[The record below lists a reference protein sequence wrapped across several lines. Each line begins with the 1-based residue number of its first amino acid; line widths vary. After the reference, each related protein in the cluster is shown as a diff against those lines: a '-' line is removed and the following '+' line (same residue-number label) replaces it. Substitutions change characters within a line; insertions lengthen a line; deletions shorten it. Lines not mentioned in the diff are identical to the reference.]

1 MKKIFNVVFVFLLM
15 FGLMPNMASETQ
27 PQVVE
32 QPNNE
37 QKGGEEQ
44 KETKSND
51 VEINETNFP
60 DPGFRQF
67 LTDKYKS
74 TTIKNISSVES
85 LEIYGNNLSI
95 SSLEGIK
102 LFSGLKNLRLC
113 GYHGEDADFSNMKS
127 LDLSNMKSLQKVEKN
142 DINVGKTIDLRGCT
156 NLKEFHHA
164 ADQET
169 VYISAGMTKYIG
181 CGNVDEHTGNVVV
194 DLEGFYTEEANGEKK
209 VDLNKVINPRL
220 IEVVKEHN
228 SNIIDNNNVMTIP
241 ANTSK
246 LQVQAGLDNNK
257 KPTTWTFF
265 VNLGNVDDITVSYES
280 NGGTP
285 VHQEVIG
292 INTIPTRPANPTKD
306 NQYFDG
312 WYLDAGLTKSYN
324 FDQPLSADT
333 TLYAKWSDTITYTI
347 DFDSNGG
354 EGYMEPVTLQSDE
367 EYQLPANKFTREGY
381 KFIGWSDDPNYQ
393 AQSRAMFFTD
403 QQVVKNLA
411 TANGER
417 IPLYAIWEKV
427 GKISRSVEESKE
439 SGNVGTSAQT
449 TVGSLLLV
457 SLIAMMLLFKIK
469 NNSK

>member
-1 MKKIFNVVFVFLLM
+1 MKKIFNVIFVFLLM

-27 PQVVE
+27 PKVVE
-32 QPNNE
+32 QPNIE
-37 QKGGEEQ
+37 QKGGEEH

-51 VEINETNFP
+51 VEINQTNFP

-67 LTDKYKS
+67 LTNEFKS
-74 TTIKNISSVES
+74 TTIKNISSVEY
-85 LEIYGNNLSI
+85 LDIDATYGI

-102 LFSGLKNLRLC
+102 LFTGLKTLNLS
-113 GYHGEDADFSNMKS
+113 GEFSNMNS
-127 LDLSNMKSLQKVEKN
+127 LDLSNMKSLQYVEKRYYY
-142 DINVGKTIDLRGCT
+142 VGKTIDLRGCT
-156 NLKEFHHA
+156 NLKEYHHA
-164 ADQET
+164 ANQET

-181 CGNVDEHTGNVVV
+181 CRNVIDHTGNVVV

-209 VDLNKVINPRL
+209 VDLNKVISPQL
-220 IEVVKEHN
+220 IEVLKQHN

-246 LQVQAGLDNNK
+246 LQVQAGKDNYDN
-257 KPTTWTFF
+257 PTTWTFF
-265 VNLGNVDDITVSYES
+265 VKLGNVDDITVSYES

-292 INTIPTRPANPTKD
+292 INTIPTRPANPTKE

-312 WYLDAGLTKSYN
+312 WYLDAGLTKPYN
-324 FDQPLSADT
+324 FDQPLSVDT
-333 TLYAKWSDTITYTI
+333 TLYGKWSDTITYTI

-411 TANGER
+411 TSNGER

-439 SGNVGTSAQT
+439 SGNVETSAQT

-469 NNSK
+469 KQ